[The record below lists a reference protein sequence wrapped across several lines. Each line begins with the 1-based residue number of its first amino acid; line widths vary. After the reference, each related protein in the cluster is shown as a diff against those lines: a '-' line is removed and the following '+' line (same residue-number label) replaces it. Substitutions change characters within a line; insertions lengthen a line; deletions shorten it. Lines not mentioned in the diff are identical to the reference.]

1 MAVGNVED
9 AFDDRL
15 VARAATFDELLSDD
29 FESLPGQKDDAEMA
43 TQRLARWCQSCASG
57 DWSLFDRRLE
67 RDGLALHRVVARFR
81 GARHKAGVGPPAWA
95 QDARWIETIL
105 SGGDEVLRYRD
116 GLQEPSRNA
125 FEHLFVP
132 LADEAAAR
140 LWASVGRTRRARL
153 TSSARDCLRQL
164 LLADLCRLCA
174 PVLYERFDMARP
186 AVAAEPGGPVE
197 STWYD
202 QFVLDMKSGGLR
214 RLFDEKPVLLR
225 LIASMTQQWLA
236 TSREFVVRIDADV
249 RAIHRDILHTEADSP
264 VVRVVAGL
272 SDPHRGGQQV
282 LRVEFEDGEKVMY
295 KPKDLRVDVAW
306 HRMVE
311 RLNTEAPIAL
321 RSVRA
326 LARAGYGWTEF
337 IDHTGCVDAQGLRR
351 YFRRAGAWLAL
362 FHCFVA
368 TDIHHENLIA
378 AGDHPVPI
386 DLETILQAATEA
398 GNNHA
403 TDASAL
409 DAAKQSLANSVL
421 AIGLLPAYRRTPD
434 DNVHTVGGVAA
445 EWTARTKLAW
455 SDINSDK
462 MRPVVASETGTPPS
476 NLPHHS
482 GRYATPANH
491 REHLIAGF
499 EQYARFLLSYTRGVE
514 QGGLFDGFAGLP
526 VRKVIRPTQ
535 FYAMLLNRLRDD
547 RTMTDGVTWSAQADF
562 LARLADWDVE
572 GDPMWHLQ
580 RGERSALVELNVP
593 LFMMSSDGGTI
604 CDATGATA
612 ETRAE
617 PGLQR
622 ARDRVRGLDER
633 EIAWQT
639 ELIRQTSNDTPR
651 AGNVMPTAGALVPC
665 VSRNPPTLDVFL
677 AQADTIAEEI
687 QSCAIRRGTSAAWIG
702 YSWFPQGDELQLA
715 ALGPDLYNGACGI
728 ALFLAAY
735 AMVIRQP
742 TWAEF
747 ARAAVSPLR
756 ADLTSRNAAHVA
768 RLLGVGGASGL
779 GSITYALTT
788 MSRMLADDDLLVDAH
803 RAATLITDDM
813 IAADR
818 KLDVIGGS
826 AGTILCLLRL
836 YEETRERDA
845 LDRAVKCGLH
855 LLAQPRSGPPGRR
868 SWHRLPTAARPLIG
882 MSHGAAGFAYAMCA
896 LAAATGRD
904 EFAEAGGEC
913 IEFERCAYDVER
925 ADLAAPEPH
934 WRSQWCHGAVGIG
947 LARLGMTKRGATG
960 CDAVAGDIC
969 TALAGADRSWPG
981 HVDTLCCGALG
992 NVELVREA
1000 GRVLNRS
1007 DLCELSTRRLSSV
1020 LQTSASTG
1028 DFRWKGGARRF
1039 NIGLFCGLAGV
1050 GYTCLREI
1058 DSSLPNVLIWE

>member
-67 RDGLALHRVVARFR
+67 RDGLALHRVVARFS
-81 GARHKAGVGPPAWA
+81 GARHKAGVGPPAWV

-249 RAIHRDILHTEADSP
+249 RAIRRDILHTEANSP
-264 VVRVVAGL
+264 VVWVVAGL

-282 LRVEFEDGEKVMY
+282 LRVEFEDGQKVMY

-409 DAAKQSLANSVL
+409 DAAKQILANSVL

-445 EWTARTKLAW
+445 EWSARTKLTW

-462 MRPVVASETGTPPS
+462 MRPVVAPETGTPPS

-482 GRYATPANH
+482 GRYTRPANY

-499 EQYARFLLSYTRGVE
+499 EQYAKFLLSYTRGVE

-593 LFMMSSDGGTI
+593 LFMMSSDGRTI

-639 ELIRQTSNDTPR
+639 D
-651 AGNVMPTAGALVPC
+651 
-665 VSRNPPTLDVFL
+665 
-677 AQADTIAEEI
+677 
-687 QSCAIRRGTSAAWIG
+687 
-702 YSWFPQGDELQLA
+702 
-715 ALGPDLYNGACGI
+715 
-728 ALFLAAY
+728 
-735 AMVIRQP
+735 
-742 TWAEF
+742 
-747 ARAAVSPLR
+747 
-756 ADLTSRNAAHVA
+756 
-768 RLLGVGGASGL
+768 
-779 GSITYALTT
+779 
-788 MSRMLADDDLLVDAH
+788 
-803 RAATLITDDM
+803 
-813 IAADR
+813 
-818 KLDVIGGS
+818 
-826 AGTILCLLRL
+826 
-836 YEETRERDA
+836 
-845 LDRAVKCGLH
+845 
-855 LLAQPRSGPPGRR
+855 
-868 SWHRLPTAARPLIG
+868 
-882 MSHGAAGFAYAMCA
+882 
-896 LAAATGRD
+896 
-904 EFAEAGGEC
+904 
-913 IEFERCAYDVER
+913 
-925 ADLAAPEPH
+925 
-934 WRSQWCHGAVGIG
+934 
-947 LARLGMTKRGATG
+947 
-960 CDAVAGDIC
+960 
-969 TALAGADRSWPG
+969 
-981 HVDTLCCGALG
+981 
-992 NVELVREA
+992 
-1000 GRVLNRS
+1000 
-1007 DLCELSTRRLSSV
+1007 
-1020 LQTSASTG
+1020 
-1028 DFRWKGGARRF
+1028 
-1039 NIGLFCGLAGV
+1039 
-1050 GYTCLREI
+1050 
-1058 DSSLPNVLIWE
+1058 